1 MKVLFVCTGNICRS
15 PTAEGV
21 FRQLVTDAGLS
32 HAIKA
37 DGCGIHSWHSGEAP
51 DSRST
56 AKAAERGYDLSSL
69 RARQIRKSD
78 YEEFDLL
85 MAMDHGHYDHMI
97 EEAPAELRSR
107 IHMFLRPVEG
117 EFGKI
122 EVPDPYYGGADG
134 FEVVLDMIEAA
145 SHAWIKEIK
154 TSLSLS

>member
-1 MKVLFVCTGNICRS
+1 MKILFVCTGNICRS

-21 FRQLVTDAGLS
+21 FRQLVSDAGLS
-32 HAIKA
+32 HVIET

-51 DSRST
+51 DKRST

-78 YEEFDLL
+78 YKEFDLL

-97 EEAPAELRSR
+97 EEAPSELRSR
-107 IHMFLRPVEG
+107 IHMFLRPVEKKF
-117 EFGKI
+117 EQI

-134 FEVVLDMIEAA
+134 FEIVLDMIEAA
-145 SHAWIKEIK
+145 SHAWIEEIK
-154 TSLSLS
+154 NSMDEV